1 MSTQVVDL
9 VRDSTM
15 QKMQAE
21 LVAVHKASVLASGST
36 AAIDQMYNAL
46 VNNASTVAEV
56 NGLFVQWW
64 RANWTEGTTTRNELL
79 ERWFGTVLD
88 DDRVHGVKFPLFAT
102 SNTAIGELT
111 DDSAGLAC
119 TPSTEATAEQDDFAH
134 LPQFWSLLVAAE
146 KNADGS
152 HTIYAVEFIDSY
164 DEVRGG
170 THLCWALQ
178 KNTYTREWNEDGYRY
193 FKMQCRP
200 ATGYDT
206 WPQGTDRTGKVHAY
220 IGNPAYCAGLDANG
234 LITCGTG
241 LPPVNYSSHS
251 NDVTLW
257 RKRGAQY
264 SGASGN
270 LLKWQLAMVWLK
282 YCRKGNSGTIE
293 GCSSYSY
300 QYKAAVAETGVTRVL
315 LTEAQANN
323 LLVGSSVNVGDVG
336 TGTSTDRGVPSMYK
350 FAKNARIKSIESVS
364 VGGTTYKA
372 VNIDVATPFD
382 VTTGTYISTMPYWSG
397 WNDTVQGYDGSRY
410 SPTSGK
416 EPGLI
421 QRTEFQTGSYL
432 ILSDELWQWGQ
443 DSDGNYTFDRYV
455 CHDQSKVNGSSIT
468 SDYTKQED
476 LTLVLPAGS
485 SSGWWYIE
493 DTAVAEDKA
502 VLWPDTVSTVAGSGT
517 GCKAGFYVGLATSGV
532 RAAWACCYL
541 HSGGYAG
548 LPARFF
554 LFYRYQSL
562 ARVCWLAWFGWVT
575 QG

>member
-1 MSTQVVDL
+1 MAVQQTIDL
-9 VRDSTM
+9 VRDSTL

-88 DDRVHGVKFPLFAT
+88 DDRVHGVKFPLFAM

-152 HTIYAVEFIDSY
+152 HTIYAVEFIDS
-164 DEVRGG
+164 DEDVRGG
-170 THLCWALQ
+170 EHLCWALQ

-220 IGNPAYCAGLDANG
+220 IGNPAYAAGLDADGNV
-234 LITCGTG
+234 TCGTG
-241 LPPVNYSSHS
+241 LPPLNYSSH
-251 NDVTLW
+251 NTGVAKW
-257 RKRGAQY
+257 RARGSQY

-270 LLKWQLAMVWLK
+270 LIKWQLAMIRLK
-282 YCRKGNSGTIE
+282 YARKGNSGTIE
-293 GCSSYSY
+293 GCTQYNC

-315 LTEAQANN
+315 LTSTQAEN
-323 LLVGSSVNVGDVG
+323 LFAGSNVIVGDVG
-336 TGTSTDRGVPSMYK
+336 TGTSTDRGTASMYK
-350 FAKNARIKSIESVS
+350 LAKNVRIKSITDVTVS
-364 VGGTTYKA
+364 GTAYKA
-372 VNIDVATPFD
+372 VNLDTSTTFD
-382 VTTGTYISTMPYWSG
+382 VTTSTYISTMPYWSG

-421 QRTEFQTGSYL
+421 QRTEFQIGSYL
-432 ILSDELWQWGQ
+432 ILSDELWRWGQ
-443 DSDGNYTFDRYV
+443 DSDGNYTFDCYV
-455 CHDQSKVNGSSIT
+455 CHDQSKVTTNGTIS
-468 SDYTKQED
+468 SDYTLQSG
-476 LTLVLPAGS
+476 LTLTWSATANQ
-485 SSGWWYIE
+485 WQYIE
-493 DTAVAEDKA
+493 DTAVAEDRA
-502 VLWPDTVSTVAGSGT
+502 VLWPAGVSTQAGSGT
-517 GCKAGFYVGLATSGV
+517 GAKAGMYVATSASGV
-532 RAAWACCYL
+532 RAAWVCGALDY
-541 HSGGYAG
+541 GGLAG
-548 LPARFF
+548 LPARHS
-554 LFYRYQSL
+554 YNGPGYGAWTGASGSPGL
-562 ARVCWLAWFGWVT
+562 AG
-575 QG
+575 

>member
-88 DDRVHGVKFPLFAT
+88 DDRVHGVKFPLFPT
-102 SNTAIGELT
+102 SETAIGELT
-111 DDSAGLAC
+111 DDSARLTC
-119 TPSTEATAEQDDFAH
+119 TPSTETTAEQDDFAH
-134 LPQFWSLLVAAE
+134 LPQFWSVLVAAE
-146 KNADGS
+146 KAADGS

-220 IGNPAYCAGLDANG
+220 IGNPAYAAGLDADGNV
-234 LITCGTG
+234 TCGTG
-241 LPPVNYSSHS
+241 LPPLNYSSH
-251 NDVTLW
+251 NTDVAKW
-257 RKRGAQY
+257 RARGSQY

-270 LLKWQLAMVWLK
+270 LIKWQLAMIRLK
-282 YCRKGNSGTIE
+282 YARKGNSGTIE
-293 GCSSYSY
+293 GCTAYNY
-300 QYKAAVAETGVTRVL
+300 QYKAAAAETGVTRVL
-315 LTEAQANN
+315 LTATQAKN
-323 LLVGSSVNVGDVG
+323 LFVGSSVIVGDTG
-336 TGTSTDRGVPSMYK
+336 TGTSADRGTASMYK
-350 FAKNARIKSIESVS
+350 LAKNVRIKSITDVT
-364 VGGTTYKA
+364 VDGTAYKA
-372 VNIDVATPFD
+372 VNLDTETPFD
-382 VTTGTYISTMPYWSG
+382 ITTDTYISTMPYWSG

-410 SPTSGK
+410 SPTTGK

-421 QRTEFQTGSYL
+421 QRTEFQIGAYL
-432 ILSDELWQWGQ
+432 IISDELWQWGT
-443 DSDGNYTFDRYV
+443 DADGNYTFDCYT

-476 LTLVLPAGS
+476 LTLVFPAGS
-485 SSGWWYIE
+485 SSGWQYIE

-517 GCKAGFYVGLATSGV
+517 GCKAGFYVGLARSGV
-532 RAAWACCYL
+532 RAAWACCHL
-541 HSGGYAG
+541 SHHGIAG
-548 LPARFF
+548 LPARH
-554 LFYRYQSL
+554 SNGSPGASPWNGSAGSPGL
-562 ARVCWLAWFGWVT
+562 AG
-575 QG
+575 